1 MKIDQKI
8 QGIVL
13 LVVGVLGSVLVGTF
27 DLLAGKGIN
36 DLTGPKSILGLAVS
50 AIFVVSGVRFILM
63 QPKR

>member
-27 DLLAGKGIN
+27 DLLVGKGIN
-36 DLTGPKSILGLAVS
+36 DLSGPKSIAALAVF
-50 AIFVVSGVRFILM
+50 AIFVASGVRFILM